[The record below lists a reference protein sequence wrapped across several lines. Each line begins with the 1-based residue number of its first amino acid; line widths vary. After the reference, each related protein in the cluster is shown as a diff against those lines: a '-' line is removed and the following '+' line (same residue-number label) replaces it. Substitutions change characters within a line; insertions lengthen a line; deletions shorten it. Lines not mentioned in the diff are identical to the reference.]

1 MKNKNIFVKD
11 FFFISTKV
19 KPKRIENLQEKA
31 IILSK
36 MYFNTMVP
44 DLIIILFY
52 LTGDSISRT
61 MARRRRSNKMLIIV
75 TVTHFLS
82 WLPLNVV
89 NIIFTTFDSD
99 KTPLFSN
106 IEHLFITYAVCHL
119 ASMTSAVSNP
129 ILYGFMNENFR
140 REFKNIWLG
149 LKKCVYCCKKDSN
162 LSEPPEE
169 IPIAS
174 TKKPWKKMSIDTL
187 PATNV

>member
-1 MKNKNIFVKD
+1 MSSLV
-11 FFFISTKV
+11 
-19 KPKRIENLQEKA
+19 
-31 IILSK
+31 IILQ
-36 MYFNTMVP
+36 N
-44 DLIIILFY
+44 L
-52 LTGDSISRT
+52 T
-61 MARRRRSNKMLIIV
+61 MARRWRSNKMLIIV

-149 LKKCVYCCKKDSN
+149 LKKCVYCCKNDSN
-162 LSEPPEE
+162 LSQLPEE

-174 TKKPWKKMSIDTL
+174 TKKPRKKMSRDTVLSL

>member
-1 MKNKNIFVKD
+1 MIRSVKVFPFFKKRKIIFLLLHKNKTPRININIF
-11 FFFISTKV
+11 S
-19 KPKRIENLQEKA
+19 
-31 IILSK
+31 
-36 MYFNTMVP
+36 
-44 DLIIILFY
+44 Y
-52 LTGDSISRT
+52 LTGDSISRI

-89 NIIFTTFDSD
+89 NIIFTTFDSE

-140 REFKNIWLG
+140 REFKIIWLG
-149 LKKCVYCCKKDSN
+149 LKKCVYCCKNDSN
-162 LSEPPEE
+162 LSQPPEE

-174 TKKPWKKMSIDTL
+174 TKKPWKKMSIETL

>member
-1 MKNKNIFVKD
+1 M
-11 FFFISTKV
+11 ISTKV

>member
-1 MKNKNIFVKD
+1 MSF
-11 FFFISTKV
+11 S
-19 KPKRIENLQEKA
+19 
-31 IILSK
+31 
-36 MYFNTMVP
+36 
-44 DLIIILFY
+44 FY
-52 LTGDSISRT
+52 LTGDSISRI

-82 WLPLNVV
+82 WLPLNVA
-89 NIIFTTFDSD
+89 NFIFTTFDSD

-106 IEHLFITYAVCHL
+106 IEHLYITYAVCHL

-149 LKKCVYCCKKDSN
+149 LKKCVYCRKNDSN
-162 LSEPPEE
+162 LSHLPEE

-174 TKKPWKKMSIDTL
+174 TKKPWKKMSIDTQ

>member
-1 MKNKNIFVKD
+1 
-11 FFFISTKV
+11 
-19 KPKRIENLQEKA
+19 
-31 IILSK
+31 
-36 MYFNTMVP
+36 
-44 DLIIILFY
+44 
-52 LTGDSISRT
+52 

-82 WLPLNVV
+82 WLPLNVANFV
-89 NIIFTTFDSD
+89 FTTFDSD

-106 IEHLFITYAVCHL
+106 IEHLYITYAVCHL

-149 LKKCVYCCKKDSN
+149 LKKYVYCRKNDSN
-162 LSEPPEE
+162 LSLTPEE

-174 TKKPWKKMSIDTL
+174 TKKTCKKISIDTQ